1 MIKIKSIK
9 YQWPAQY
16 PGLLLLSLIIGFTG
30 TMALITESIIT
41 PMQLLFGII
50 AGTIALLYN
59 QKIIGIHLRSIKGV
73 KAFSIASVSIIAA
86 VFIPAAKF
94 PITEVNLLLIALYA
108 LAQFLFISALCI
120 ASDLRDIDEDKED
133 QIKTFPVAAGAA
145 ISKKII
151 SILMCIHLLLLFI
164 IYNLNFMDLH
174 QLEGYLMVSMLTL
187 LFIANLNPSKSYYYF
202 ILGIDGLI
210 LCQSISILISN

>member
-1 MIKIKSIK
+1 MIKFNTIK

-94 PITEVNLLLIALYA
+94 PIAEVNLSLIALYA
-108 LAQFLFISALCI
+108 LAQFLFISA
-120 ASDLRDIDEDKED
+120 
-133 QIKTFPVAAGAA
+133 IKSLIYVICSALHSFPESVFPICA
-145 ISKKII
+145 
-151 SILMCIHLLLLFI
+151 
-164 IYNLNFMDLH
+164 
-174 QLEGYLMVSMLTL
+174 
-187 LFIANLNPSKSYYYF
+187 
-202 ILGIDGLI
+202 
-210 LCQSISILISN
+210 LISSSLYLSK